1 MKKILFAAVLAVLTL
16 GVSGS
21 IATAAKPGAGSCTGG
36 TPASPEVIS
45 AGTYNGL
52 VVSGNCVTGPGTVTV
67 TGNLMI
73 ADGGILNDHATGQ
86 GTVHVTGNVQ
96 VGNGGVLG
104 LGDYDPFGPFGF
116 HTSAVVDGN
125 VNAHNP
131 TTLYLGNMTI
141 HGNLVSNGGSGPG
154 RNFPIKDNTI
164 GGNVVIQGWTGMWI
178 GVIRVQVG
186 GNVNFSSNTAMDP
199 SVVPGSDSSEVQTN
213 VIAGNLICHGNTPT
227 AQVNQFDGG
236 EPNEI
241 GGNAVGECPPR
252 IVDNPTS

>member
-1 MKKILFAAVLAVLTL
+1 MKRILLAVIAVLAL

-21 IATAAKPGAGSCTGG
+21 IATAAKPDAGSCTGG
-36 TPASPEVIS
+36 TPESPEVI
-45 AGTYNGL
+45 ATGTYNGL
-52 VVSGNCVTGPGTVTV
+52 MVSGNCVTGEGTVTV
-67 TGNLMI
+67 AGNLTI
-73 ADGGILNDHATGQ
+73 AAGGILNDHASGM
-86 GTVHVTGNVQ
+86 GSVHVTGNVQ
-96 VGNGGVLG
+96 VENGGVLG
-104 LGDYDPFGPFGF
+104 LGDYDPSGGL
-116 HTSAVVDGN
+116 TAVVDGN
-125 VNAHNP
+125 VSAHNP
-131 TTLYLGNMTI
+131 MTLYLGDVTI

-164 GGNVVIQGWTGMWI
+164 GGNVVLQGWTGMWI
-178 GVIRVQVG
+178 GLIRTDVG
-186 GNVNFSSNTAMDP
+186 GTVNFSKNTAMDP

-252 IVDNPTS
+252 IVDNPT

>member
-1 MKKILFAAVLAVLTL
+1 MRKLLFVAVTAVLTL

-21 IATAAKPGAGSCTGG
+21 IAAAAKPGAGTCTGG
-36 TPASPEVIS
+36 TEGSPEVIA

-52 VVSGNCVTGPGTVTV
+52 VVSGNCVTGEGTVTV
-67 TGNLMI
+67 NGNLTI
-73 ADGGILNDHATGQ
+73 AAGGILNDHASGM

-96 VGNGGVLG
+96 VGDGGVLG
-104 LGDYDPFGPFGF
+104 LGDYNPFGG

-131 TTLYLGNMTI
+131 TTLYLGDMTI

-154 RNFPIKDNTI
+154 RNFPTKDNTI
-164 GGNVVIQGWTGMWI
+164 GGNLIIQGWTGMWI
-178 GVIRVQVG
+178 GLIRNDVG
-186 GNVNFSSNTAMDP
+186 GNVDFSKNTAMDT

-227 AQVNQFDGG
+227 AQVNQLDGG
-236 EPNEI
+236 EPNEL
-241 GGNAVGECPPR
+241 GANAVGECPPR
-252 IVDNPTS
+252 IVDNPTE

>member
-1 MKKILFAAVLAVLTL
+1 MRRISFVAVIAVLTL
-16 GVSGS
+16 AVSGS
-21 IATAAKPGAGSCTGG
+21 IAAAAKSGAGGSCTGG
-36 TPASPEVIS
+36 SPGSPQVIP
-45 AGTYNGL
+45 AGTYDGL
-52 VVSGNCVTGPGTVTV
+52 VVSGNCVTGAGAVTV
-67 TGNLMI
+67 NGNLFI
-73 ADGGILNDHATGQ
+73 ADGGILNDHASGQ

-104 LGDYDPFGPFGF
+104 LGDYNPFGS

-125 VNAHNP
+125 VDAHNP
-131 TTLYLGNMTI
+131 TTLYLGDMTI

-154 RNFPIKDNTI
+154 RNFPTKDNSI
-164 GGNVVIQGWTGMWI
+164 DGNLIVQGWTGMWI
-178 GVIRVQVG
+178 GLIRNHVG
-186 GNVNFSSNTAMDP
+186 GNVNFSKNTAMDT

-252 IVDNPTS
+252 IVDNPTD

>member
-1 MKKILFAAVLAVLTL
+1 MKRILFAAALALLML

-21 IATAAKPGAGSCTGG
+21 IAAAAKPGAGTCTGG
-36 TPASPEVIS
+36 TEGSPEVIA
-45 AGTYNGL
+45 AGTYSGL
-52 VVSGNCVTGPGTVTV
+52 VVSGNCVTGEGTVTV
-67 TGNLMI
+67 NGNLTI
-73 ADGGILNDHATGQ
+73 AAGGILNDHASGM

-96 VGNGGVLG
+96 VGDGGVLG
-104 LGDYDPFGPFGF
+104 LGDYNPFGG

-131 TTLYLGNMTI
+131 TTLYLGDMTI

-154 RNFPIKDNTI
+154 RNFPTKDNTI
-164 GGNVVIQGWTGMWI
+164 GGNLIIQGWTGMWI
-178 GVIRVQVG
+178 GLIRNDVG
-186 GNVNFSSNTAMDP
+186 GNVDFSKNTAMDT

-252 IVDNPTS
+252 IVDNPTE